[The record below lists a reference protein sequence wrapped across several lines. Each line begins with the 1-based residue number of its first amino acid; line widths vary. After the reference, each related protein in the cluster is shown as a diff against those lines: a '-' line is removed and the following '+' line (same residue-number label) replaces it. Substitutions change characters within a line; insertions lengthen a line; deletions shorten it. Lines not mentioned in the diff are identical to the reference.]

1 MFHLIGQILLGLAIG
16 VLAKPL
22 MPGRGAGRV
31 FIIAGTGLIG
41 SLFGVLVG
49 RSFLG
54 TENNL
59 ADWMVS
65 IVGVLLALTFYRVV
79 TGPRSAY

>member
-1 MFHLIGQILLGLAIG
+1 MFHLVGQIILGLAVG
-16 VLAKPL
+16 VIAKPL
-22 MPGRGAGRV
+22 MPGKGMGRV
-31 FIIAGTGLIG
+31 LGIAGTGLIG
-41 SLFGVLVG
+41 SLLGVFVG

-59 ADWMVS
+59 AGWMVS
-65 IVGVLLALTFYRVV
+65 MVGVLLALTLYRVV